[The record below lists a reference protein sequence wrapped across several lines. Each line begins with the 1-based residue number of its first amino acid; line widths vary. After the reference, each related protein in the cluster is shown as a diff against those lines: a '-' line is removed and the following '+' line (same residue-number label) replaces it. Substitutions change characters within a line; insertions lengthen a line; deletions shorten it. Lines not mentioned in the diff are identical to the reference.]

1 MSGTF
6 SCVRARL
13 VVVAKKP
20 VQSQRKL
27 RRVLILSSGTAET
40 SVRMSRGSAGQS
52 SVWSGGEESLA
63 GWILSWRESSRR
75 GVAGS

>member
-27 RRVLILSSGTAET
+27 RRVLILSSGTAES
-40 SVRMSRGSAGQS
+40 SVRVSAGQS
-52 SVWSGGEESLA
+52 SAGAGEGSLA
-63 GWILSWRESSRR
+63 GQQLLSVRVSSRR